1 MTSPGWMVNF
11 LKAVKEGGISV
22 IGKQHKT
29 VAPHNSLAFLQSNN
43 LCFCTVLKSFI
54 FLGLLQG
61 LIKSHT
67 ICDKL
72 YLVDILAIFRMTLTP
87 LNVY

>member
-1 MTSPGWMVNF
+1 M
-11 LKAVKEGGISV
+11 
-22 IGKQHKT
+22 IGEEHKT
-29 VAPHNSLAFLQSNN
+29 VDPGNSLAFLQSSN
-43 LCFCTVLKSFI
+43 LCFCRVLKSFI

-72 YLVDILAIFRMTLTP
+72 YLVGILAIFRMILSL